1 MLADPMSPLGS
12 RWSYALKAA
21 PWFLRFLEVS
31 RASRVA
37 EISKHLWALSKDAMA
52 AHRRLIE
59 LSKAHDIVRP
69 TGWLK
74 VYSSQR
80 SFERPAEERAGI
92 TRRGWNFDVLTSEE
106 IIQREPGLPPQL
118 THGSHTPD

>member
-1 MLADPMSPLGS
+1 MRISDWSSDVCSSDLKQVPRMLADPMSPLGI

-21 PWFLRFLEVS
+21 PWFLRFLEAS
-31 RASRVA
+31 RASRVE

-59 LSKAHDIVRP
+59 LSKEHDIVRP

-74 VYSSQR
+74 VYSSPR
-80 SFERPAEERAGI
+80 SFERTAAERAVL
-92 TRRGWNFDVLTSEE
+92 TRRGVTFDVM
-106 IIQREPGLPPQL
+106 
-118 THGSHTPD
+118 